1 MSGAPDDV
9 GIGAGRQTPL
19 RRRTDTSSAG
29 SISARRLL
37 SRLRDLMAGSG
48 TAQERL
54 DKIVSLIA
62 AEMVAEVCSCYL
74 MRAGEVLELFAT
86 VGLNPEAVHKTRLRI
101 GEGIVGEIAAHA
113 RALALS
119 NAPSHP
125 NFAYRPETGEDPYQ
139 SLCGVPLIRSGRVR
153 GVLVIQNRQ
162 RRNYDDDEIET
173 LETIAMVVAEL
184 VGSGELVNPQEI
196 TTASDAGLLPQR
208 IKGMTLS
215 GGLAMGHAVL
225 HQPRLTLREM
235 VAEDPQVELDRLRN
249 AVATMHSAIDDLVVD
264 SRASGSGEYVDIL
277 ESYRMFAQDRGWLGR
292 IREAILQGLSAEG
305 AVERVQN
312 EMRARL
318 GQIADPYFR
327 ERQHDFDDLTNRLL
341 NHLSG
346 KSLGPELRLPEDA
359 ILVARSLGPAELLD
373 YGGGRLRGLILEEGS
388 ATSHVAIV
396 ARGLEIPLIT
406 RCSRALSLIE
416 PLDPLIIDGANS
428 QVFIRP
434 SEDLVES
441 YIRSSQLTAER
452 RRLYSEVRDLPAV
465 TEDGEHL
472 SILINV
478 SLQIEIPHLDSTG
491 AEGVG
496 LYRTE
501 IPFMVRAEYPD
512 VVQQTELY
520 TSILDQAAG
529 RPVTFRTLDVGGDK
543 TLPYF
548 PEYEEE
554 NPAMGWRAI
563 RIGLDRPAML
573 RMQLRAMIR
582 AAAGRELRVM
592 FPLIA
597 EVAELDAAR
606 KILNIE
612 LKRARAEQRSLPTG
626 VKVGVMLE
634 VPSLLFQL
642 EALLKSVDFIALG
655 TNDLLQY
662 FYAAD
667 RNNPR
672 LGQRYDV
679 LSPSFLN
686 ALTMLFDQCRAARI
700 PICVCGEMASRP
712 LEAMALIALGA
723 RTLSVTPQAVGSIKA
738 VIRSMNAGR
747 VRTFLA
753 PLVKSRDHSL
763 RDKLHDFARDHQ
775 TAIDDVAVGV

>member
-1 MSGAPDDV
+1 M
-9 GIGAGRQTPL
+9 
-19 RRRTDTSSAG
+19 RRRTDAPSPSAN
-29 SISARRLL
+29 SARRLL

-48 TAQERL
+48 TAQDRL

-86 VGLNPEAVHKTRLRI
+86 VGLNPEAVHQTRLRI

-113 RALALS
+113 RSLALS

-208 IKGMTLS
+208 MKGMTLS

-235 VAEDPQVELDRLRN
+235 VAEDPQLELDRLRG
-249 AVATMHSAIDDLVVD
+249 AVATMHTAIDDLVVV

-292 IREAILQGLSAEG
+292 IREAILQGLSAEA

-346 KSLGPELRLPEDA
+346 RSSPPELRLPEDA

-416 PLDPLIIDGANS
+416 PLDPLIIDGANG

-434 SEDLVES
+434 SEDIVES
-441 YIRSSQLTAER
+441 YNRSSQLTAER

-465 TEDGEHL
+465 TEDGEPL
-472 SILINV
+472 SILINA
-478 SLQIEIPHLDSTG
+478 SLLIEIPHLESTG

-512 VVQQTELY
+512 VMQQTELY
-520 TSILDQAAG
+520 SAILDQAGG

-563 RIGLDRPAML
+563 RIGLDR
-573 RMQLRAMIR
+573 
-582 AAAGRELRVM
+582 
-592 FPLIA
+592 
-597 EVAELDAAR
+597 AR
-606 KILNIE
+606 S
-612 LKRARAEQRSLPTG
+612 EQRRLPSD
-626 VKVGVMLE
+626 VKVGVMIE

-642 EALLKSVDFIALG
+642 EALLKSVDFISLG

-672 LGQRYDV
+672 LGHRYDV
-679 LSPSFLN
+679 LSPAFLS
-686 ALTMLFDQCRAARI
+686 ALMMLFDQCRAARVH
-700 PICVCGEMASRP
+700 ICVCGEMASRP

-738 VIRSMNAGR
+738 LVRSMNAGR

-753 PLVKSRDHSL
+753 PLVKARDHSL
-763 RDKLHDFARDHQ
+763 RDKLHDFARDHH

>member
-1 MSGAPDDV
+1 M
-9 GIGAGRQTPL
+9 
-19 RRRTDTSSAG
+19 
-29 SISARRLL
+29 SARRLL

-48 TAQERL
+48 TAQDRL
-54 DKIVSLIA
+54 DKIVKLIA

-74 MRAGEVLELFAT
+74 VRAGEVLELFAT

-101 GEGIVGEIAAHA
+101 GEGIVGDIAAHG
-113 RALALS
+113 RPLALS

-139 SLCGVPLIRSGRVR
+139 SLCGVPLLRNGRVR

-162 RRNYDDDEIET
+162 RRNYVNDEIET
-173 LETIAMVVAEL
+173 LETIAMVVSEL
-184 VGSGELVNPQEI
+184 VGAGELVNPQEI

-208 IKGMTLS
+208 IKGTTLS

-225 HQPRLTLREM
+225 HQPRLTIREM
-235 VAEDPQVELDRLRN
+235 VAEDPKAELDRLLT
-249 AVATMHSAIDDLVVD
+249 AVGTMHSAIDDMVVT
-264 SRASGSGEYVDIL
+264 SQAIGSGEYADIL

-292 IREAILQGLSAEG
+292 IREAILQGLSAEA

-312 EMRARL
+312 ETRARL
-318 GQIADPYFR
+318 GQVADPYLR
-327 ERQHDFDDLTNRLL
+327 ERQQDFDDLTNRLL
-341 NHLSG
+341 RHLAG
-346 KSLGPELRLPEDA
+346 KSDEPEMRLPEDA
-359 ILVARSLGPAELLD
+359 ILVARALGPAELLD
-373 YGGGRLRGLILEEGS
+373 YGAGKLKGLILEEGG

-406 RCSRALSLIE
+406 RCSRALQLIE
-416 PLDPLIIDGANS
+416 PLDPLIVDGANG

-434 SEDLVES
+434 SEDIVES
-441 YIRSSQLTAER
+441 YNRSSQLSAER

-465 TEDGEHL
+465 TQDGEHL
-472 SILINV
+472 QILINA
-478 SLQIEIPHLDSTG
+478 SLQIEVPHLESTG
-491 AEGVG
+491 AEGIG

-512 VVQQTELY
+512 VHQQTELY
-520 TSILDQAAG
+520 RSILDSAGG

-548 PEYEEE
+548 PEYKEE

-573 RMQLRAMIR
+573 RVQLRAMIR
-582 AAAGRELRVM
+582 AAAGKELRVM

-597 EVAELDAAR
+597 EVAELDSAR
-606 KILNIE
+606 HLLNLE
-612 LKRARAEQRSLPTG
+612 LERARSELRQAPTD

-634 VPSLLFQL
+634 VPSLLWQL
-642 EALLKSVDFIALG
+642 DELLKSVDFISLG
-655 TNDLLQY
+655 TNDLAQY

-672 LGQRYDV
+672 LGQRFDV
-679 LSPSFLN
+679 LSPGFLN
-686 ALTMLFDQCRAARI
+686 ALLTLFDRCRAARV

-738 VIRSMNAGR
+738 LIRSLNAGR
-747 VRTFLA
+747 VRVFLS

-763 RDKLHDFARDHQ
+763 RDKLRDFARDHQ

>member
-1 MSGAPDDV
+1 MSGAIDD
-9 GIGAGRQTPL
+9 GEIGGRQGP
-19 RRRTDTSSAG
+19 RRRPLEPPSPSA
-29 SISARRLL
+29 ISARRLL

-86 VGLNPEAVHKTRLRI
+86 VGLNPAAVHQTRLRI

-162 RRNYDDDEIET
+162 RRNYVDDEIET

-215 GGLAMGHAVL
+215 SGQAMGHAVL

-235 VAEDPQVELDRLRN
+235 VAEDPEVELVRLRD
-249 AVATMHSAIDDLVVD
+249 AVATMHSAIDDLVVV

-292 IREAILQGLSAEG
+292 IREAIQQGLSAEA

-312 EMRARL
+312 EMRARM

-341 NHLSG
+341 NHLAG
-346 KSLGPELRLPEDA
+346 KDFGIDLRLPEDA

-406 RCSRALSLIE
+406 RCNRALSLIE
-416 PLDPLIIDGANS
+416 PLDPLIIDGANG

-434 SEDLVES
+434 SEDIVDS
-441 YIRSSQLTAER
+441 YYRSSQLSAER

-472 SILINV
+472 AILINA
-478 SLQIEIPHLDSTG
+478 SLLIEVPHLESTG
-491 AEGVG
+491 AEGIG

-512 VVQQTELY
+512 VTQQTEFY
-520 TSILDQAAG
+520 RSILEQAGG

-582 AAAGRELRVM
+582 AAGGREFRVM

-597 EVAELDAAR
+597 EMAELDAAR
-606 KILNIE
+606 AILNIE
-612 LKRARAEQRSLPTG
+612 LDRARSEQRTMPTE

-642 EALLKSVDFIALG
+642 DQLLKSVDFVSLG

-672 LGQRYDV
+672 IGQRYDV
-679 LSPSFLN
+679 LSPGFLD
-686 ALTMLFDQCRAARI
+686 ALLAVFEHCRAARV

-723 RTLSVTPQAVGSIKA
+723 RMLSVTPQAVGAIKA
-738 VIRSMNAGR
+738 LVRSMDAAR

>member
-1 MSGAPDDV
+1 MSGATEDGGLVSRAP
-9 GIGAGRQTPL
+9 IIRRQPEAMQP
-19 RRRTDTSSAG
+19 SAM
-29 SISARRLL
+29 SARRLL

-54 DKIVSLIA
+54 DKIVKLIA

-74 MRAGEVLELFAT
+74 VRAGEVLELFAT

-101 GEGIVGEIAAHA
+101 GEGIVGDIAAHG
-113 RALALS
+113 RPLALS

-139 SLCGVPLIRSGRVR
+139 SLCGVPLLRNGRVR

-162 RRNYDDDEIET
+162 RRNYVNDEIET
-173 LETIAMVVAEL
+173 LETIAMVVSEL
-184 VGSGELVNPQEI
+184 VGAGELVNPQEI

-208 IKGMTLS
+208 IKGTTLS

-225 HQPRLTLREM
+225 HQPRLTIREM
-235 VAEDPQVELDRLRN
+235 VAEDPQAELDRLLT
-249 AVATMHSAIDDLVVD
+249 AVGTMHSAIDDMVVT
-264 SRASGSGEYVDIL
+264 SQAIGSGEYADIL

-292 IREAILQGLSAEG
+292 IRETILQGLSAEA

-312 EMRARL
+312 ETRARL
-318 GQIADPYFR
+318 GQMADPYLR
-327 ERQHDFDDLTNRLL
+327 ERQQDFDDLTNRLL
-341 NHLSG
+341 RHLAG
-346 KSLGPELRLPEDA
+346 KSDEPEMRLPEDA
-359 ILVARSLGPAELLD
+359 ILVARALGPAELLD
-373 YGGGRLRGLILEEGS
+373 YGAGKLKGLILEEGG

-406 RCSRALSLIE
+406 RCSRALRLIE
-416 PLDPLIIDGANS
+416 PLDPLIVDGANG

-434 SEDLVES
+434 SEDIVES
-441 YIRSSQLTAER
+441 YNRSSQLSAER

-465 TEDGEHL
+465 TQDGEHL
-472 SILINV
+472 QILINA
-478 SLQIEIPHLDSTG
+478 SLQIEVPHLESTG
-491 AEGVG
+491 AEGIG

-512 VVQQTELY
+512 VHQQTELY
-520 TSILDQAAG
+520 RSILDSAGG

-548 PEYEEE
+548 PEYKEE

-573 RMQLRAMIR
+573 RVQLRAMIR
-582 AAAGRELRVM
+582 AAAGTELRVM

-597 EVAELDAAR
+597 EVAELDSAR
-606 KILNIE
+606 HILNLE
-612 LKRARAEQRSLPTG
+612 LERARTEQREAPTE

-634 VPSLLFQL
+634 VPSLLWQL
-642 EALLKSVDFIALG
+642 DELLKSVDFISLG
-655 TNDLLQY
+655 TNDLAQY

-672 LGQRYDV
+672 LGQRFDV
-679 LSPSFLN
+679 LSPGFLN
-686 ALTMLFDQCRAARI
+686 ALLALFDRCRAARV

-723 RTLSVTPQAVGSIKA
+723 RTLSVTPQAVGGIKA
-738 VIRSMNAGR
+738 LVRSLNAGR
-747 VRTFLA
+747 VRIFLA
-753 PLVKSRDHSL
+753 PLVKSRHHSL
-763 RDKLHDFARDHQ
+763 RDKLRDFARDHQ

>member
-1 MSGAPDDV
+1 MSGATEDGGLVSRAP
-9 GIGAGRQTPL
+9 IIRRQPEAMQP
-19 RRRTDTSSAG
+19 SA
-29 SISARRLL
+29 ISARRLL

-48 TAQERL
+48 TAQDRL
-54 DKIVSLIA
+54 DKIVKLIA

-74 MRAGEVLELFAT
+74 VRAGEVLELFAT

-101 GEGIVGEIAAHA
+101 GEGIVGDIAAHG
-113 RALALS
+113 RPLALS

-139 SLCGVPLIRSGRVR
+139 SLCGVPLLRNGRVR

-162 RRNYDDDEIET
+162 RRNYVNDEIET
-173 LETIAMVVAEL
+173 LETIAMVVSEL
-184 VGSGELVNPQEI
+184 VGAGELVNPQEI

-208 IKGMTLS
+208 IKGTTLS

-225 HQPRLTLREM
+225 HQPRLTIREM
-235 VAEDPQVELDRLRN
+235 VAEDPQEELDRLLA
-249 AVATMHSAIDDLVVD
+249 AVASMHSAIDDMVVT
-264 SRASGSGEYVDIL
+264 SQAIGSGEYVDIL

-292 IREAILQGLSAEG
+292 IREAILQGLSAEA

-312 EMRARL
+312 ETGARL
-318 GQIADPYFR
+318 GQVADPYLR
-327 ERQHDFDDLTNRLL
+327 ERQQDFDDLANRLL
-341 NHLSG
+341 RHLSG
-346 KSLGPELRLPEDA
+346 KSDEPDMRLPEDA
-359 ILVARSLGPAELLD
+359 ILVARALGPAELLD
-373 YGGGRLRGLILEEGS
+373 YGAGKLRGLILEEGG

-406 RCSRALSLIE
+406 RCFRALSLIE
-416 PLDPLIIDGANS
+416 PLDPLIVDGANG

-434 SEDLVES
+434 SEDIVDS
-441 YIRSSQLTAER
+441 YNRSSQLSAER
-452 RRLYSEVRDLPAV
+452 RRLYGEVRDLPAV
-465 TEDGEHL
+465 TQDGEHL
-472 SILINV
+472 QILINA
-478 SLQIEIPHLDSTG
+478 SLQIEVPHLDSTG
-491 AEGVG
+491 AEGIG

-512 VVQQTELY
+512 VHQQTELY
-520 TSILDQAAG
+520 RSILESAGG

-548 PEYEEE
+548 PEYKEE

-573 RMQLRAMIR
+573 RVQLRAMIR
-582 AAAGRELRVM
+582 AAAGTELRVM

-597 EVAELDAAR
+597 EVAEFDSAR
-606 KILNIE
+606 RILNIE
-612 LKRARAEQRSLPTG
+612 LERARSEQRPPPSD

-634 VPSLLFQL
+634 VPSLLWQL
-642 EALLKSVDFIALG
+642 DELLKSVDFISLG
-655 TNDLLQY
+655 TNDLAQY

-672 LGQRYDV
+672 LGQRFDV
-679 LSPSFLN
+679 LSPAFLN
-686 ALTMLFDQCRAARI
+686 ALLGLFDRCRAARV

-723 RTLSVTPQAVGSIKA
+723 RTLSVTPQAVGGIKA
-738 VIRSMNAGR
+738 LVRSLNVGR

-753 PLVKSRDHSL
+753 PLVRSRAHSL
-763 RDKLHDFARDHQ
+763 RGKLRDFARDHQ